1 MTKNKDRIVALSVK
15 NLSRDTPIPNSN
27 LKVVSTSH
35 SKTLKATKEDLASY
49 RELTHM
55 QSQTQLIENS
65 FRAAAHEFIKH
76 YCKNNYEK
84 ENSLSKIYN
93 QHLKDIEEHQAK
105 LFNQFNSE
113 RYSKVEIKEQLLEM
127 MKTFMQKRSELL
139 NILRT
144 TPEILN
150 KLNYKDED
158 SKISIKHSTTKKSDI
173 DKTDTSI
180 LAKNSYIEESDADKT
195 DTSILTEDSYIEE
208 SDSWESE
215 AAFLVPERIIAP
227 LALRPI
233 VNLNFL
239 NEDPNIVSV
248 IAMQG
253 VSMNLLD
260 CDV

>member
-1 MTKNKDRIVALSVK
+1 MTKNKDNTAALSITI
-15 NLSRDTPIPNSN
+15 LSRNTPIPESYPKPETTSSNSR
-27 LKVVSTSH
+27 
-35 SKTLKATKEDLASY
+35 TLESTKEDLHY
-49 RELTHM
+49 YEELEHM
-55 QSQTQLIENS
+55 QSQTQLIENA

-84 ENSLSKIYN
+84 ESSLSAIYN
-93 QHLKDIEEHQAK
+93 QHLKNIEEHQSK
-105 LFNQFNSE
+105 LFNQFNSG
-113 RYSKVEIKEQLLEM
+113 RYGKVEIKEKLLEII
-127 MKTFMQKRSELL
+127 KIFTQKRSELL

-144 TPEILN
+144 TPEILHN
-150 KLNYKDED
+150 LNYEFHDLDED
-158 SKISIKHSTTKKSDI
+158 GKIFIEYSTT
-173 DKTDTSI
+173 
-180 LAKNSYIEESDADKT
+180 EESNSDRTEAT
-195 DTSILTEDSYIEE
+195 TLTEDSYIEK